1 MRGFYYFSGHEY
13 FSQHLASP
21 PPRVWPCHFES
32 FAGVSLRHTSSVS
45 AQTVFAV
52 KYVKAFGLQFLVQS
66 MPVFSLGRG
75 SVSVDMV
82 EIK

>member
-1 MRGFYYFSGHEY
+1 MCGFYHFSGHKY
-13 FSQHLASP
+13 FPQHWASP
-21 PPRVWPCHFES
+21 PPRVWPYRFES

-45 AQTVFAV
+45 AQTMFAA

-66 MPVFSLGRG
+66 MPMFSLGRG

-82 EIK
+82 KR

>member
-66 MPVFSLGRG
+66 MPMFSLGRG